1 MITQEMLAQ
10 QEVLNGLTDEQ
21 REAILTLSRND
32 EEAVIGNRFREVYNK
47 LDETIARE
55 TGIARNG
62 DEKTYVYLERAAKAV
77 KAQADKVDG
86 LQTKVNE
93 LTNERNRLQKVIDDG
108 TVDEQTKKQ
117 LAQAQKDL
125 AAITEQFN
133 TLKADKDKMAQ
144 THAKEIMDVRIEN
157 ELAQA
162 SAGIKFKAEL
172 PKQAVDTLLQQT
184 IQRVKGMTPDYID
197 DGKGG
202 KRLVFKDAQGAIMR
216 NPEKQLEPYTAGELL
231 QRELKAMGILDEGR
245 RASGGGTEPLA
256 GGGGAGAVVDVS
268 AARTQTEAQ
277 EIIAQALMKQGM
289 TNGSKEF
296 QEAMTKAWRDNNIAK
311 LPIK

>member
-21 REAILTLSRND
+21 REAILTLSKND
-32 EEAVIGNRFREVYNK
+32 EEAVIGSRFREVYNK

-93 LTNERNRLQKVIDDG
+93 LTNERNRLQKAIDEG

-133 TLKADKDKMAQ
+133 TLKADKDKMEQ

-172 PKQAVDTLLQQT
+172 PQQAVDTLLQQT

-245 RASGGGTEPLA
+245 KAAGGGTEPPA

>member
-21 REAILTLSRND
+21 REAILTLSKND
-32 EEAVIGNRFREVYNK
+32 EEAVIGSRFREVYNK

-93 LTNERNRLQKVIDDG
+93 LTNERNRLQKAIDEG

-133 TLKADKDKMAQ
+133 TLKADKDKMEQ

-172 PKQAVDTLLQQT
+172 PQQAVDTLLQQT

-245 RASGGGTEPLA
+245 KAAGGGTEPPA
-256 GGGGAGAVVDVS
+256 GGGGGGAVVDVS

>member
-21 REAILTLSRND
+21 REAILTLSKND

-93 LTNERNRLQKVIDDG
+93 LTNERNRLQKAIDEG

-133 TLKADKDKMAQ
+133 TLKADKDKMEQ

-172 PKQAVDTLLQQT
+172 PQQAVDTLLQQT

-245 RASGGGTEPLA
+245 KAAGGGTEPPA

>member
-21 REAILTLSRND
+21 REAILTLSKND
-32 EEAVIGNRFREVYNK
+32 EEAVIGSRFREVYNK

-93 LTNERNRLQKVIDDG
+93 LTNERNRLQKAIDEG

-117 LAQAQKDL
+117 LAQAQRDL

-133 TLKADKDKMAQ
+133 TLKADKDKMEQ

-172 PKQAVDTLLQQT
+172 PQQAVDTLLQQT
-184 IQRVKGMTPDYID
+184 IQRVKGMKPDYID

-245 RASGGGTEPLA
+245 KAAGGGTEPPA

-277 EIIAQALMKQGM
+277 DIIAQALMKQGM

>member
-10 QEVLNGLTDEQ
+10 QEVLSGLTDEQ

-133 TLKADKDKMAQ
+133 TLKADKDKMEQ
-144 THAKEIMDVRIEN
+144 THAREIMDVRIEN

-197 DGKGG
+197 DGRGG

-245 RASGGGTEPLA
+245 RAAGGGTEPTA
-256 GGGGAGAVVDVS
+256 GGGGGGAVVDVS

-277 EIIAQALMKQGM
+277 DIIAQALMKQGM

>member
-21 REAILTLSRND
+21 REAILTLSKND
-32 EEAVIGNRFREVYNK
+32 EEAVIGSRFREVYNK

-93 LTNERNRLQKVIDDG
+93 LTNERNRLQKAIDEG

-133 TLKADKDKMAQ
+133 TLKADKDKMEQ

-172 PKQAVDTLLQQT
+172 PQQAVDTLLQQT

-245 RASGGGTEPLA
+245 KAAGGGTEPPA

-296 QEAMTKAWRDNNIAK
+296 QEAMTKAWKDNNIAK

>member
-21 REAILTLSRND
+21 REAILTLSKND
-32 EEAVIGNRFREVYNK
+32 EEAVIGSRFREVYNK

-93 LTNERNRLQKVIDDG
+93 LTNERNRLQKAIDEG

-133 TLKADKDKMAQ
+133 TLKADKDKMEQ

-172 PKQAVDTLLQQT
+172 PQQAVDTLLQQT

-245 RASGGGTEPLA
+245 RAAGGGTEPPA

-277 EIIAQALMKQGM
+277 DIIAQALMKQGM

-296 QEAMTKAWRDNNIAK
+296 QEAMTKAWKDNNIAK

>member
-1 MITQEMLAQ
+1 MITNEMLAQ
-10 QEVLNGLTDEQ
+10 QEVLSGLTDEQ
-21 REAILTLSRND
+21 KEAIVTLSRND

-133 TLKADKDKMAQ
+133 TLKADKDKMEQ

-172 PKQAVDTLLQQT
+172 PQQAVDTLLQQT

-197 DGKGG
+197 DGNGG

-216 NPEKQLEPYTAGELL
+216 NPEKQLDPYTAGELL

-245 RASGGGTEPLA
+245 RAAGGGTEPLT
-256 GGGGAGAVVDVS
+256 GGDGGGAVIDVS

-277 EIIAQALMKQGM
+277 DIIAQALMKQGM

-296 QEAMTKAWRDNNIAK
+296 QEAMTKAWMDNNIAK

>member
-21 REAILTLSRND
+21 REAILTLSKND
-32 EEAVIGNRFREVYNK
+32 EEAVIGSRFREVYNK

-93 LTNERNRLQKVIDDG
+93 LTNERNRLQKAIDEG

-133 TLKADKDKMAQ
+133 TLKADKDKMEQ

-172 PKQAVDTLLQQT
+172 PQQAVDTLLQQT

-245 RASGGGTEPLA
+245 KAAGGGTEPPA
-256 GGGGAGAVVDVS
+256 GGGGGGAVVDVS

-296 QEAMTKAWRDNNIAK
+296 QEAMTKAWRDNNIAR